1 MTRKILNGL
10 KRLNSL
16 NRLFVFLFTCMIA
29 QSSYSQQKM
38 TIKEMEDSMALGN
51 LNVQVDLAIE
61 YISGERVEVDYTK
74 AYSMIRD
81 AAEKG
86 NRYGQLMLGVCY
98 EAGISVEKN
107 QDESFRW
114 FMRSAEQ
121 GNISAMERVGQAYE
135 YGYGVAADLKKAV
148 AYYQKSAEGGYP
160 VAQLNMGILYEHGHG
175 VEQDIKKAFEWVSLA
190 AQQHEGARFIL
201 AKYYFN
207 GWGTEQNKAEALR
220 LLNSLKDNKELG
232 EAASYY
238 SDIIERGDT
247 MQTYEFQFRWIPRI
261 LFDWKKGEYDDTMLT
276 DITEW
281 KLYLGGM
288 FISHYEWDWAEVSA
302 QVYPQ
307 PNDIDIIVY
316 RMPEPQR
323 PPLCKYAAAVID
335 RKQRTVQYFTLEL
348 SIDVSGRSSDKP
360 WMFCGV
366 SSDMSHLNFGWFKD
380 TVTEHNFV
388 EYVKKY
394 VEKEKKT
401 ERADQKKKDKKKK
414 KIKRPEAEIIQATN
428 DSICAEGYNLYI
440 AETINW
446 MSTDSVLAHYSRDD
460 LGENLIWQPTD
471 STWSATFFDKDIKN
485 CVFELKYNHVN
496 RTNTISYEKR
506 PITETE
512 RAQARIKNIMIKNAF
527 ENYGSE
533 IKYNEKCGNP
543 NFDFVRINDNLI
555 RLYILQGTV
564 QPNTIPFGNDYSID
578 FDNNGNALCFRKY
591 HNSLIAIKTVDV
603 EGQQIKSVVHS
614 HLRDNPYITPTD
626 VCNFLLYRGGLKENH
641 ILSTALDGYIIYHAE
656 DNSTEFVPMDEM

>member
-1 MTRKILNGL
+1 
-10 KRLNSL
+10 
-16 NRLFVFLFTCMIA
+16 
-29 QSSYSQQKM
+29 
-38 TIKEMEDSMALGN
+38 
-51 LNVQVDLAIE
+51 
-61 YISGERVEVDYTK
+61 
-74 AYSMIRD
+74 
-81 AAEKG
+81 
-86 NRYGQLMLGVCY
+86 
-98 EAGISVEKN
+98 
-107 QDESFRW
+107 
-114 FMRSAEQ
+114 
-121 GNISAMERVGQAYE
+121 
-135 YGYGVAADLKKAV
+135 
-148 AYYQKSAEGGYP
+148 
-160 VAQLNMGILYEHGHG
+160 
-175 VEQDIKKAFEWVSLA
+175 
-190 AQQHEGARFIL
+190 
-201 AKYYFN
+201 
-207 GWGTEQNKAEALR
+207 
-220 LLNSLKDNKELG
+220 
-232 EAASYY
+232 
-238 SDIIERGDT
+238 
-247 MQTYEFQFRWIPRI
+247 
-261 LFDWKKGEYDDTMLT
+261 MLT

-527 ENYGSE
+527 ENYGGE